1 MKKCQILHVGVCS
14 RNRWLL
20 FFALVRRYTV
30 ILCTDAE
37 IVTILVLMHDDARM
51 ELDGV
56 FIFQPTNWPGVFFFW
71 FRIFARNSKVI
82 CSTQDV
88 LFVQLKKELFGMRN
102 VVKDG

>member
-56 FIFQPTNWPGVFFFW
+56 FIFSRQTGLECFFL

-88 LFVQLKKELFGMRN
+88 LFVQQKKELFGMRN